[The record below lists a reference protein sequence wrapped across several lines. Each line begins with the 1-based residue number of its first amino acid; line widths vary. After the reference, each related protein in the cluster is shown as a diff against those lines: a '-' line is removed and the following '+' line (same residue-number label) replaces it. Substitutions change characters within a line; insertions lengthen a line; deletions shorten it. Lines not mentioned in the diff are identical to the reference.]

1 MIIYKITGENVAL
14 AELHFS
20 TKKVNKHAF
29 VKMRNYSFGNAEFCV
44 WCSTLSSPSPLSL
57 ICNGPRDQKKRQ
69 ALRTRMDVQKLHPY
83 NEIINAQVSVICIR
97 ADRVYILLVSPC
109 LRMVLFGK
117 PLSTRAS
124 SLLPAK
130 FSNLG
135 GFGLH
140 SNYFICG
147 KKEVEFF

>member
-20 TKKVNKHAF
+20 TKEVNNHAF

-44 WCSTLSSPSPLSL
+44 WCLTLSSPSLLSL
-57 ICNGPRDQKKRQ
+57 IRNGPRDPKKRQ
-69 ALRTRMDVQKLHPY
+69 GSEDENGCPKNAPLQPDNQRTSLSNLYPCWSCLY
-83 NEIINAQVSVICIR
+83 T
-97 ADRVYILLVSPC
+97 PC

-140 SNYFICG
+140 SNYFICR

>member
-20 TKKVNKHAF
+20 TKKVNNHAF
-29 VKMRNYSFGNAEFCV
+29 VKMRNYSNAEFCV
-44 WCSTLSSPSPLSL
+44 WCPTLSSPSPLSL
-57 ICNGPRDQKKRQ
+57 ICNGPCDQKKRQ
-69 ALRTRMDVQKLHPY
+69 TLRTRMDVQKMHPLQRHNQRTSLSNLY
-83 NEIINAQVSVICIR
+83 PCWSCL
-97 ADRVYILLVSPC
+97 YTPC

-140 SNYFICG
+140 SNYFICR

>member
-20 TKKVNKHAF
+20 TKKVNNHAF

-69 ALRTRMDVQKLHPY
+69 ALRTRMDVQKMYRY

-97 ADRVYILLVSPC
+97 ADRVYILLVFAWFYLASRWA
-109 LRMVLFGK
+109 LERL
-117 PLSTRAS
+117 LSSRQS
-124 SLLPAK
+124 SLTWVASDCTPTISSA
-130 FSNLG
+130 
-135 GFGLH
+135 
-140 SNYFICG
+140 G
-147 KKEVEFF
+147 KKR